1 MHRQTLSNSPASAPL
16 GPSPALAPALA
27 PALPPRPR
35 LPPIN
40 SIQPVPSINS
50 IHSANPIPGFSSVDS
65 RPSNAPL
72 PLTLPLPLPPS
83 HSPPNYSQ
91 SMHSHRQFPSPSDND
106 RLPPLVHHDGDSR
119 TLPSLSSITGDV
131 AMRGDDQHRPPQ
143 HLHGLPNPPPP
154 HQNQNHWPSSF
165 NASLNSYRQPPP
177 FHAPDS
183 PATIMDMD
191 GAASVA
197 SAASPSPDRI
207 YDGTPTPSSL
217 TLDDPDVRL
226 AAEALGDL
234 RADFVSSPPDSSSLP
249 PMSPPI
255 APFQLQQTKPMSP
268 KPEPLLSLL
277 TTAHPFVASTIG
289 GASSAYGGAKNFS
302 PRFKS
307 GAEYVEGYLTPLA
320 NTVNSVGRVTGVE
333 GGVRWFLGAGRR
345 HPAPTSDPD
354 SNGSNKRRRTGE
366 SSSSSDANGSPDN
379 GLDDS
384 SSVVSKTP
392 RRLSTASTVD
402 TLPAYDDQRS
412 PAYSETAPATHKPPS
427 SQPWQTRLM
436 MSTSG
441 LSVAMSAESLR
452 SLKYCLRWLR
462 WTNDHMNRAIL
473 NLKHALEEYEKAEK
487 KERSEG
493 GPSANSPGD
502 AEAMDVDGAEKSQ
515 EQPNPSRSELAARIN
530 SLKGDILK
538 SLQDV
543 INNVSKYA
551 GGALPENAR
560 VLVRRHLT
568 SLPQRFRLATMSDS
582 QSENSNRDGDSAMRE
597 GAQKVL
603 VLAKEGL
610 DMVTQVTGVLDG
622 TIVSAEQWCERMG
635 KRRNPDGEER
645 EEAAA
650 SGQQIEFGS
659 DEKSG

>member
-1 MHRQTLSNSPASAPL
+1 
-16 GPSPALAPALA
+16 
-27 PALPPRPR
+27 
-35 LPPIN
+35 
-40 SIQPVPSINS
+40 
-50 IHSANPIPGFSSVDS
+50 
-65 RPSNAPL
+65 
-72 PLTLPLPLPPS
+72 
-83 HSPPNYSQ
+83 
-91 SMHSHRQFPSPSDND
+91 
-106 RLPPLVHHDGDSR
+106 
-119 TLPSLSSITGDV
+119 
-131 AMRGDDQHRPPQ
+131 
-143 HLHGLPNPPPP
+143 
-154 HQNQNHWPSSF
+154 
-165 NASLNSYRQPPP
+165 
-177 FHAPDS
+177 
-183 PATIMDMD
+183 
-191 GAASVA
+191 
-197 SAASPSPDRI
+197 
-207 YDGTPTPSSL
+207 
-217 TLDDPDVRL
+217 
-226 AAEALGDL
+226 
-234 RADFVSSPPDSSSLP
+234 
-249 PMSPPI
+249 MSPPI
-255 APFQLQQTKPMSP
+255 APFQLQQTKPKSP
-268 KPEPLLSLL
+268 NSEPLLSLL
-277 TTAHPFVASTIG
+277 TTAHPLVASTIG

-366 SSSSSDANGSPDN
+366 NSSSSSSDANGSPDN

-384 SSVVSKTP
+384 SSVMSKTP

-412 PAYSETAPATHKPPS
+412 PAYSETAPATHKPPG

-487 KERSEG
+487 EQSEG
-493 GPSANSPGD
+493 GPSTNSPGD

-568 SLPQRFRLATMSDS
+568 SLPQRFRLATMSDR
-582 QSENSNRDGDSAMRE
+582 QSENSSRDGDSAMRE

-645 EEAAA
+645 EEASA